1 MPFRRQLN
9 STNLR
14 HNSAAKQ
21 LACKS
26 NTTASIAEIRVGSTF
41 DTAEE

>member
-1 MPFRRQLN
+1 MPFPRQIN
-9 STNLR
+9 STNLC
-14 HNSAAKQ
+14 HNSAAKR

-26 NTTASIAEIRVGSTF
+26 KTTASIATMRVGSTF